1 MDEVK
6 CKRES
11 DKPNDETFLL
21 LSTSLNSIPSSLF
34 ATQTNTSSLVPNARN
49 QHICATPSTTITSTA
64 TTTTTTTTIASDRNN
79 KSTCVTNTMPLS
91 KSAIVHTCCYK
102 HHCQL
107 SACHINN
114 GEIQASTSKK
124 LLLSVPLQRKRKK
137 VVYNQDFIGAIG
149 IDVSNVLDLTSD
161 QRLVIAHYSCVE
173 KFTKT
178 NMYTPS
184 LKESDS
190 QTNPVIQSGD
200 DQLISAIEQKE
211 FPCPSDIIS
220 CESSENKCDNSLAES
235 LNTQRIN
242 STSPLSD
249 EGLANASPYCSS
261 GEEEETRAPVHEKVE
276 RSSSSDSAL
285 GLDEEILAGMA
296 ELSPRN
302 QQRRMTLTVTDIPL
316 QLLRPALLPVAEP
329 TSLPDSPLAV
339 QAPVDFFTSNIQAP
353 VVVPSKMILEAR
365 IVEIPTP
372 ASPAQLN
379 DNNKT
384 SYFGQLSRRESC
396 VSDTTAD
403 EIPPNHIRVV
413 RTPSVVVSDYSD
425 DVLCGITLE
434 ELEFFRQQRKSSL
447 GATLDS
453 PHSSA
458 TENTDYLSDISA
470 ASSCSNLN
478 YCGSSISLLDDN
490 YASSLSGV
498 PTPERKLSSCSTCST
513 GQEYNNDEECNEA
526 NQFSNN
532 LIEALNQQQRKKKVC
547 NCISSSKASS
557 HYPSSN
563 SANMKKE

>member
-1 MDEVK
+1 MNEVK

-21 LSTSLNSIPSSLF
+21 LSTTVNSIPSSPF
-34 ATQTNTSSLVPNARN
+34 ATTQSSASARQPYANHEYIGTS
-49 QHICATPSTTITSTA
+49 TPSNV
-64 TTTTTTTTIASDRNN
+64 ASDQNN
-79 KSTCVTNTMPLS
+79 RKTCATNTMVLS
-91 KSAIVHTCCYK
+91 KSTIVRTCCYK

-137 VVYNQDFIGAIG
+137 VVYNRDFIGAIG
-149 IDVSNVLDLTSD
+149 IEDRNSTVLDLASD

-173 KFTKT
+173 KLMK
-178 NMYTPS
+178 MYTPS
-184 LKESDS
+184 TKDNSS
-190 QTNPVIQSGD
+190 SNHPNVRAGD
-200 DQLISAIEQKE
+200 DQFISLIDGKDSDLTCSSDFLSCDSNLTENLKLQRMSSA
-211 FPCPSDIIS
+211 
-220 CESSENKCDNSLAES
+220 
-235 LNTQRIN
+235 
-242 STSPLSD
+242 SPISD

-261 GEEEETRAPVHEKVE
+261 GEEEDCRTPVHEKVE

-285 GLDEEILAGMA
+285 GLDEEILAGIG

-302 QQRRMTLTVTDIPL
+302 QKRRMTLTVQDIP
-316 QLLRPALLPVAEP
+316 LRPALLPVAEP
-329 TSLPDSPLAV
+329 TSLPDSPLAT
-339 QAPVDFFTSNIQAP
+339 QQTTDFIPTTNIQAP

-372 ASPAQLN
+372 SSPAQQS
-379 DNNKT
+379 DSK
-384 SYFGQLSRRESC
+384 GALSRRASC
-396 VSDTTAD
+396 VSDTTAED
-403 EIPPNHIRVV
+403 IPNVRFV

-447 GATLDS
+447 GTTIDS
-453 PHSSA
+453 ARSSA
-458 TENTDYLSDISA
+458 TDNTDFLSDLSA

-490 YASSLSGV
+490 YASMSGI

-513 GQEYNNDEECNEA
+513 GQEDNEDYNEDTTFPN
-526 NQFSNN
+526 S
-532 LIEALNQQQRKKKVC
+532 LIEALKQQQRKKKVC
-547 NCISSSKASS
+547 KCLAKASS
-557 HYPSSN
+557 QYPSSN
-563 SANMKKE
+563 SANTKQE